1 MKAIFITTS
10 KIGAYSQGDYI
21 YSTQIY
27 DGLKKL
33 STTELYEYKQNS
45 NYLFVLL
52 FFFLP
57 MMWLRNFSFS
67 LCLKLFL
74 ERRDYDT
81 LYVDHYRCAWVA
93 FLAKLLG
100 KKCYIFNHNLE
111 SSVYKSLLRSE
122 DASVAKRLFSLVEY
136 AKVFLSELA
145 VFRII
150 NGLVSISGEDIPH
163 WVKIKQLVLPPY
175 SQAPITAHKHSGMA
189 TAIIIG
195 SFHWRLKQHNLQVF
209 LDSFYEV
216 YKTSQNCSIIVAGS
230 APTSFYNVIE
240 GKYPFVKIIDGFE
253 HLEDLSGLADLGVC
267 PDQAG
272 GGFKLKTLDYYKIGL
287 PMVAIE
293 GGASGILEPVVPSF
307 NDFQRLAKE
316 VHVLLGDA
324 ASRVTLLAE
333 QRRYFL
339 KFHSEATFL
348 DKLKSLSQNK

>member
-10 KIGAYSQGDYI
+10 KIGANSQGDYI

-27 DGLKKL
+27 NGLKKI

-45 NYLFVLL
+45 NYLLVLL

-57 MMWLRNFSFS
+57 MMWVRNFSFS

-74 ERRDYDT
+74 ARRDYGI

-111 SSVYKSLLRSE
+111 SSVYKSLLRSK
-122 DASVAKRLFSLVEY
+122 DASVTKRLFSLVEY
-136 AKVFLSELA
+136 TKVFLSELA
-145 VFRII
+145 VLRLI

-163 WVKIKQLVLPPY
+163 WVKVKKLVLPPY
-175 SQAPITAHKHSGMA
+175 SQAPTTSHKRSSMA

-216 YKTSQNCSIIVAGS
+216 YKTTNQNCSIIVAGS

-253 HLEDLSGLADLGVC
+253 NLEDLSGLADLGVC

-272 GGFKLKTLDYYKIGL
+272 GGFKLKTLDYHKIDL

-307 NDFQRLAKE
+307 NDFQLLAKE
-316 VHVLLGDA
+316 VHVLLEDGD
-324 ASRVTLLAE
+324 RRDTLLAE

-339 KFHSEATFL
+339 KFHSVAAFL
-348 DKLKSLSQNK
+348 DKLKSFS